1 MNSKLI
7 ELLIF
12 GMGTTFIVL
21 IAFYFL
27 VRILVRLFAEK

>member
-1 MNSKLI
+1 MDRVLI

-21 IAFYFL
+21 IMFYFL
-27 VRILVRLFAEK
+27 VKILVKVFSNR